1 MRKGLLLM
9 VAVLACLALVAN
21 AAPVKKGLPL
31 DDNSTSTAVKASGRK
46 APTGAITIGPM
57 GYADAWRTIAAS
69 QGKSIISNATGSDI
83 QVLYSQFSGNS
94 GQPSDLMWAYS
105 DDNGATWNAQTI
117 VDRRNSRTYSGLAV
131 SSDFSPY
138 IVWQDRT
145 GGAPWPIC
153 LTYDAGGYQ
162 AGLWE
167 APIHLT
173 DSAAFYLPGMAIQDD
188 GAGTFNL
195 FVDAF
200 PHGAFGYDA
209 TMYMAHNNAAD
220 LTGWVAPWDLSGV
233 WGWNPWIDAPED
245 DQDAYDFVISP
256 DGNTVLAFADQYA
269 SAFDGY
275 YPVYNLSTDKG
286 DTWSGATKFALKG
299 ADADGLPYQY
309 NGGGWWYRYD
319 AAWIVDR
326 PYFVYAHADNVWNG
340 IGLFVYFPTTAGD
353 YSDWTCKRISEI
365 PGNLNGVTDG
375 DLVGSYADYA
385 TISSDAAGNIFVT
398 YVGYSKGS
406 NAYADIIGVAST
418 DGGQTWLEHVY
429 LTNDGATYDYSF
441 VEAAEYAGGNYVHVL
456 APPAAMDSLYYHRFP
471 TSVYLSAPARAREI
485 DLAPLLCGDIGGS
498 VGDLA
503 GDGNVITY
511 SGDSLN
517 FIWSP
522 AIGLNGQYELTISKT
537 ADWSADNYD
546 YASLLD
552 VNYILPVTG
561 LPSTG
566 VWYYKVRSHFGG
578 ETSPWSEV
586 YDFEYTGSAV
596 NTTDWT
602 TPSGATGKPTVS
614 HPFVLSQNRPN
625 PVSGNTAISFS
636 LPRASD
642 YTLKVYN
649 VAGQVVS
656 TISGRGQAGNNSVS
670 WNSRGVSNGVY
681 FYQLNAAGSTAT
693 RKMIVV
699 K

>member
-21 AAPVKKGLPL
+21 AAPVKKGLPI
-31 DDNSTSTAVKASGRK
+31 DDNSASAVVKASGTK
-46 APTGAITIGPM
+46 APAGAVTIGHM
-57 GYADAWRTIAAS
+57 GYADAWRTLAAS
-69 QGKSIISNATGSDI
+69 QGKSIVSNAAGTDI
-83 QVLYSQFSGNS
+83 QVLYSQFSGTAAR
-94 GQPSDLMWAYS
+94 PSDLMWGYS
-105 DDNGATWNAQTI
+105 DNSGATWSKQTI
-117 VDRRNSRTYSGLAV
+117 VSQRNSRTYCGLAV
-131 SSDFSPY
+131 SSDFTPY
-138 IVWQDRT
+138 IVWQDRIT
-145 GGAPWPIC
+145 ADPWPIC

-167 APIHLT
+167 APINLT
-173 DSAAFYLPGMAIQDD
+173 DSGFMYLPGMAIQDD
-188 GAGTFNL
+188 GAGIFNL

-200 PHGAFGYDA
+200 PHAAFGGDG
-209 TMYMAHNNAAD
+209 TLHMAHNNAAD
-220 LTGWVAPWDLSGV
+220 LTGWVAPWDLSG
-233 WGWNPWIDAPED
+233 PWKWKPWVDAPEN
-245 DQDAYDFVISP
+245 DQDAADFVISP
-256 DGNTVLAFADQYA
+256 GGQTVLGFFDQG
-269 SAFDGY
+269 DVNGEY
-275 YPVYNLSTDKG
+275 YPVYNLSTDG
-286 DTWSGATKFALKG
+286 GQTWGGATKLIVPG
-299 ADADGLPYQY
+299 ADANGRPYQY

-319 AAWIVDR
+319 GAWIGDK
-326 PYFVYAHADNVWNG
+326 PYFLYAHGDNVWNG
-340 IGLFVYFPTTAGD
+340 VALFVYFPTAAGD
-353 YSDWTCKRISEI
+353 YSAWTCKRISEI

-375 DLVGSYADYA
+375 DLVGGYSDYA
-385 TISSDAAGNIFVT
+385 TISSDAAGNIFAT
-398 YVGYSKGS
+398 YVGYSQGS
-406 NAYADIIGVAST
+406 NTNTDIIGVAST
-418 DGGQTWLEHVY
+418 DQGQTWREHVY
-429 LTNDGATYDYSF
+429 LTNDGATYGYSF
-441 VEAAEYAGGNYVHVL
+441 VEAAEFAGGDYVHVL
-456 APPAAMDSLYYHRFP
+456 APPATRDSLYYHRFA
-471 TSVYLSAPARAREI
+471 TSLYLAAPARTPEI
-485 DLAPLLCGDIGGS
+485 DLAPLLCGHIGGS

-511 SGDSLN
+511 AGDTLN
-517 FIWSP
+517 FLWSP
-522 AIGLNGQYELTISKT
+522 AIGLNGQYEVTISKT

-552 VNYILPVTG
+552 VNYILPVVG
-561 LPSTG
+561 MPSTG

-578 ETSPWSEV
+578 EISPWSAV
-586 YDFEYTGSAV
+586 YDFEYAGTAI
-596 NTTDWT
+596 NTTGWV

-636 LPRASD
+636 LPKASD

-656 TISGRGQAGNNSVS
+656 AISGRGQAGNNSVS